1 MKNISFKVV
10 IPQIVLAIVCIVSAV
25 WGIRSTQYL
34 KAESIQKSEENINA
48 IHSLDT
54 LSNDFQIMQKL
65 LLTHFLTG
73 NEDEIVVVR
82 NKIDDTIGNVEK
94 EMKTYQKY
102 VTDPTEKKLYAEFL
116 EKYNS
121 LHDLYMKS
129 LKHSEN
135 EEKSDAIE
143 LANGDI
149 SDVESEMEGIIDN
162 LISNQQK
169 SAQR

>member
-54 LSNDFQIMQKL
+54 LSSDFQIMQKL

-102 VTDPTEKKLYAEFL
+102 VTDPTEKKLYSEFL

-135 EEKSDAIE
+135 E
-143 LANGDI
+143 
-149 SDVESEMEGIIDN
+149 
-162 LISNQQK
+162 
-169 SAQR
+169 